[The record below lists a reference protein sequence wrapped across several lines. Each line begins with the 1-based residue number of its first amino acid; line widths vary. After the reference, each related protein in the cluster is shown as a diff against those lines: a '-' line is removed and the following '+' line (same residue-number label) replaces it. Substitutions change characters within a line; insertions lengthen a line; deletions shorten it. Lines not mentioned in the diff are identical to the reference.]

1 MNECMCVCRYVCMY
15 VRIHIDIHTYIH
27 AHAGTYAHTCMLH
40 TRIHAYMHT
49 YIECAYMLVPIRI
62 LNVLVKKEHV
72 YIYIYIYDAGLPPPH
87 PMVSTHATTL
97 ACQVGSCLVWRC
109 CFPRL
114 VLFGLV
120 PSPPCGVGPVVFLVG
135 PALPVCSTEVWYG
148 CCRLLVVMS
157 SLCASSPP
165 PPVWGSVFYR
175 DMVWL
180 LPLVSSNVVMLLFSP
195 CKRCPCPCSDAV
207 LRSCEEALAGMG
219 SFRLSGTAGSRG
231 RPGRGPGGG
240 GYHGGG
246 GVGARDPNIYI
257 YMCLLI
263 IGLVGRK

>member
-15 VRIHIDIHTYIH
+15 VCMYVRIHIDTYIH
-27 AHAGTYAHTCMLH
+27 TC
-40 TRIHAYMHT
+40 TRRHIRAYMHAT
-49 YIECAYMLVPIRI
+49 YTHTCLHAYIYRVCIYASAYTHTKCI
-62 LNVLVKKEHV
+62 GKERTC
-72 YIYIYIYDAGLPPPH
+72 IYIYIYDAGLPPPH

-246 GVGARDPNIYI
+246 GGGPGPEYIYI
-257 YMCLLI
+257 C
-263 IGLVGRK
+263 VS